1 MASGPTAATLAA
13 TTAMATAATST
24 KAATAV
30 PQMASEPTAAILP
43 VVISLTAAAAAAV
56 PRKNFDWTK
65 YRTQKYYK
73 EQLKKLGRC
82 HKIIEHW
89 VGSRFTG
96 RFESAIQVCGMGLI
110 KPYGARNTHYYAVVA
125 KKNELDDTLFLVKR
139 ECIKIRE
146 ACSYGPRKFP
156 ATALTGAIDFGTDDN
171 SRHILVDHYNKV
183 SWYSENE
190 VTSIDNTRKRKEP
203 NRDLKVSDTITKYKS
218 ELTMNIEKRSIRRV
232 QKLWEDYSLAGLCMI
247 GENRNELGGAL
258 SELRELPTN
267 VAHVHKMISNGLVRC
282 AWKAINYLDKV
293 SCRRGKE
300 NTKREKAREAEVS
313 NVLLEYSSAGTGM
326 SYAEAKNR
334 AESEVRPVE
343 YIMEEELEYD
353 VLEETAKMEWN
364 NHTNRT
370 KESEMYNF
378 ELSMMWEKLTGRRK
392 GVLKQVYFCTLEI
405 EDDTPMDIFAG
416 VNVRNR
422 QLLKKQ
428 ANKKVKSSAQKLCK
442 RNGCES
448 KVNQISHQVCC
459 CKHSDRK
466 YLCIS
471 CKVRSAGRNNLC
483 KSCDANGEQ
492 KVQNICAQ
500 CKCRKV
506 RNRKSRCNICS
517 MEDKCSKC
525 KVRAPKCVGL
535 LCFKC
540 FEANGGVR
548 KKCVKCKTNLPR
560 CKGGLCRSC
569 SKNS

>member
-1 MASGPTAATLAA
+1 MEPSGGRATDGIGTNSGHTGGDNGNGHSSHIHKSSDGRATDGIGTNSSHTAGSDLINSRSGGGRA
-13 TTAMATAATST
+13 
-24 KAATAV
+24 KKK
-30 PQMASEPTAAILP
+30 I
-43 VVISLTAAAAAAV
+43 
-56 PRKNFDWTK
+56 FDWNK
-65 YRTQKYYK
+65 YRTQQYYK

-183 SWYSENE
+183 SWYSEKE
-190 VTSIDNTRKRKEP
+190 VTSLDNTRKRKEP
-203 NRDLKVSDTITKYKS
+203 NRDLEVSDTITKYKS
-218 ELTMNIEKRSIRRV
+218 KLTMNIEKRSIRRV

-313 NVLLEYSSAGTGM
+313 NLVLEYSSAGTGM

-392 GVLKQVYFCTLEI
+392 GILKQVYFCTLEI

-416 VNVRNR
+416 VNVENRLLLKNR
-422 QLLKKQ
+422 QT
-428 ANKKVKSSAQKLCK
+428 
-442 RNGCES
+442 
-448 KVNQISHQVCC
+448 
-459 CKHSDRK
+459 RK
-466 YLCIS
+466 
-471 CKVRSAGRNNLC
+471 
-483 KSCDANGEQ
+483 
-492 KVQNICAQ
+492 
-500 CKCRKV
+500 
-506 RNRKSRCNICS
+506 
-517 MEDKCSKC
+517 
-525 KVRAPKCVGL
+525 
-535 LCFKC
+535 
-540 FEANGGVR
+540 
-548 KKCVKCKTNLPR
+548 
-560 CKGGLCRSC
+560 
-569 SKNS
+569 

>member
-1 MASGPTAATLAA
+1 
-13 TTAMATAATST
+13 
-24 KAATAV
+24 
-30 PQMASEPTAAILP
+30 
-43 VVISLTAAAAAAV
+43 
-56 PRKNFDWTK
+56 
-65 YRTQKYYK
+65 
-73 EQLKKLGRC
+73 
-82 HKIIEHW
+82 
-89 VGSRFTG
+89 
-96 RFESAIQVCGMGLI
+96 MGLI

-313 NVLLEYSSAGTGM
+313 NLLLEYSSAGTGM

-442 RNGCES
+442 HDGCET
-448 KVNQISHQVCC
+448 KVHQISQVYCY
-459 CKHSDRK
+459 KHCDRK

-548 KKCVKCKTNLPR
+548 KKCVKCKINLPKH
-560 CKGGLCRSC
+560 KGGLCGSC
-569 SKNS
+569 FKDS